1 MLSVL
6 IYHMLVTRKL
16 RKIPLK
22 LVVPLRLIDTKVL
35 PWFLFNFKLRNHK
48 VRLKGFLIRNY
59 CIFLKTKILRVI
71 FLCIIMKIILKFL
84 ETILKPSLLYFFV
97 GRKQV
102 CLYYE
107 NSFCF
112 QSEKQSMNLF
122 KIYWFL
128 MWSSNKNKKRIA
140 LWVQKT
146 KEIENMISNWDFFS
160 SWPSNCSRGKINS
173 PIHGYH
179 LRYLE
184 RKMNQR

>member
-1 MLSVL
+1 M
-6 IYHMLVTRKL
+6 
-16 RKIPLK
+16 
-22 LVVPLRLIDTKVL
+22 
-35 PWFLFNFKLRNHK
+35 FNFKLWNYK
-48 VRLKGFLIRNY
+48 LRLKGFWIRNC

-97 GRKQV
+97 DRKQV

-107 NSFCF
+107 NSFCC

-146 KEIENMISNWDFFS
+146 KEIESMISNWDFFS

-179 LRYLE
+179 LRYLK